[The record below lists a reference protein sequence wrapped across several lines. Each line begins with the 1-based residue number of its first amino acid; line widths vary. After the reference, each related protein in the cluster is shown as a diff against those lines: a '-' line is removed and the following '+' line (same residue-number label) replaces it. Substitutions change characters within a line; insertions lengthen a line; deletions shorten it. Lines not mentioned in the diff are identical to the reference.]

1 MAILFGSNKCTKL
14 FSGWGFARTLYWG
27 SSQRSQNPLAGK
39 GEGKGGEGEGSGG
52 EGREQEGEGRKRGEV
67 ASS

>member
-1 MAILFGSNKCTKL
+1 MAILFGSNKCTRL
-14 FSGWGFARTLYWG
+14 FSGWGFARTLLG
-27 SSQRSQNPLAGK
+27 ELTALPNPLAGK